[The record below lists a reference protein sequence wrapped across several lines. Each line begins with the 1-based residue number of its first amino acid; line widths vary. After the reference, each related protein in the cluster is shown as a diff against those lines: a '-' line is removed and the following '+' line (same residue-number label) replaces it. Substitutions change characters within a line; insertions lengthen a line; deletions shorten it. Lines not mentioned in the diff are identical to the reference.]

1 MDKFSF
7 LNAIDTAYLAELY
20 DQYLQYPDSVEPSWR
35 AFFQG
40 FDFAKTSYGEE
51 DDVAEEF
58 ITQPSNPSSDS
69 SAGIPEKFMKEFQ
82 VVQLINAYRSRGHL
96 FTKTNPVRDRRDYV
110 PNLDIENF
118 GLSQS
123 DLETQFAAGQLLRL
137 GTVSLK
143 RIIEHLKNIFCVSI
157 GVEYMH

>member
-1 MDKFSF
+1 
-7 LNAIDTAYLAELY
+7 
-20 DQYLQYPDSVEPSWR
+20 
-35 AFFQG
+35 
-40 FDFAKTSYGEE
+40 
-51 DDVAEEF
+51 

-157 GVEYMH
+157 GVEYMHIQNPEMTKWIQVFLSDNENQPQFSTDEKKK

>member
-1 MDKFSF
+1 
-7 LNAIDTAYLAELY
+7 
-20 DQYLQYPDSVEPSWR
+20 
-35 AFFQG
+35 
-40 FDFAKTSYGEE
+40 
-51 DDVAEEF
+51 
-58 ITQPSNPSSDS
+58 
-69 SAGIPEKFMKEFQ
+69 
-82 VVQLINAYRSRGHL
+82 L

-118 GLSQS
+118 GLSQA

-157 GVEYMH
+157 GVEYMHIQNPEMTKWIQVFLSDNENQPQFSTDEKKKILGKLNEAISFESFLNTKYVGQKRFSIEGEESLIPALNFL